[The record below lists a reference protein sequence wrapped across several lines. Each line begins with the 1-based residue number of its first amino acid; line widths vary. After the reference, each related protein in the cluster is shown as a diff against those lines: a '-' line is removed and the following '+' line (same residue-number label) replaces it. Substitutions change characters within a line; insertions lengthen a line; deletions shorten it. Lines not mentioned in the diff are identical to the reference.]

1 MSIRFNGMG
10 IIHTAKKNIKDELVR
25 KKKIEALEKWKQ
37 KNINVNSLSV
47 TEKTKVWRI
56 LFIIKYDENLILNL

>member
-1 MSIRFNGMG
+1 MG

-37 KNINVNSLSV
+37 KNVNLRIKELSV
-47 TEKTKVWRI
+47 TELTKACRMYS
-56 LFIIKYDENLILNL
+56 LL